1 MNLVDTE
8 TGQIVGEIQAHLRAR
23 LDEIEEA
30 FDGQERPDMA
40 LALMDGN
47 FRFLPTGLI
56 VVGEPTFEECS
67 KAARHIYFVGKM
79 APIWLGDLLNWMEC
93 KWGEGYAQV
102 LDSTGFAY
110 QTVANA
116 KSVMGRVPHE
126 VRQDGLTFTH
136 YSQIAGCERPQQER
150 LLRQAK
156 DEELN
161 TSEFKRV
168 VRREKRQ
175 ARLGKLPQM
184 VKMEANLIFNVPA
197 DLKDKLRFAVE
208 GMANRLEE
216 WDIECE
222 SWDVQEL

>member
-1 MNLVDTE
+1 MQLVNAE
-8 TGQIVGEIQAHLRAR
+8 TGEVAGEGQ
-23 LDEIEEA
+23 
-30 FDGQERPDMA
+30 GQE
-40 LALMDGN
+40 LALLDGH
-47 FRFLPTGLI
+47 FKFLPTGL
-56 VVGEPTFEECS
+56 VVIGEPTLEECS
-67 KAARHIYFVGKM
+67 EAARYIHFIGKM

-110 QTVANA
+110 QTVVNA

-126 VRQDGLTFTH
+126 VRQDDLTFTH
-136 YSQIAGCERPQQER
+136 YSQVASLPSPQQER
-150 LLRQAK
+150 LLQQAK
-156 DEELN
+156 QQELN

-175 ARLGKLPQM
+175 TRLGNLPQM
-184 VKMEANLIFNVPA
+184 VKMEASLVFSVPA
-197 DLKDKLRFAVE
+197 DLKDKLRFTVE

-222 SWDVQEL
+222 FLDVREL

>member
-1 MNLVDTE
+1 MNLVNVE
-8 TGQIVGEIQAHLRAR
+8 TGEIVGEAQEWTRAR
-23 LDEIEEA
+23 LDEIGDTPD
-30 FDGQERPDMA
+30 DGQLG
-40 LALMDGN
+40 LALLDGN
-47 FRFLPTGLI
+47 FKFLPTGLVI
-56 VVGEPTFEECS
+56 IGEPSFEQCS

-110 QTVANA
+110 QTVVNA
-116 KSVMGRVPHE
+116 KSIMGRVPHQ

-136 YSQIAGCERPQQER
+136 YAQIASCERPQQER
-150 LLRQAK
+150 LLQQAK

-175 ARLGKLPQM
+175 AQLGKLPQI
-184 VKMEANLIFNVPA
+184 VQMEANMVFSVPA
-197 DLKDKLRFAVE
+197 DLKDKLRFSVE

-222 SWDVQEL
+222 HLDIREL

>member
-1 MNLVDTE
+1 MNVVAAE
-8 TGQIVGEIQAHLRAR
+8 TGEIVGQA
-23 LDEIEEA
+23 E
-30 FDGQERPDMA
+30 GQS

-56 VVGEPTFEECS
+56 VVGEPTFEDCS
-67 KAARHIYFVGKM
+67 KAARYIHFVGKM

-126 VRQDGLTFTH
+126 VRQDDLTFTH

-150 LLRQAK
+150 LLQQAK
-156 DEELN
+156 DDELN

-175 ARLGKLPQM
+175 ARLGKLPQT
-184 VKMEANLIFNVPA
+184 VKMEANLVFSVPA
-197 DLKDKLRFAVE
+197 DLKDKLRFTIE

-222 SWDVQEL
+222 FLDVQEL

>member
-1 MNLVDTE
+1 MNLVDAE
-8 TGQIVGEIQAHLRAR
+8 TGEIVGE
-23 LDEIEEA
+23 
-30 FDGQERPDMA
+30 GQSQE
-40 LALMDGN
+40 LALLDGH
-47 FRFLPTGLI
+47 FKFLPTGLV
-56 VVGEPTFEECS
+56 VVGEPTLEECGE
-67 KAARHIYFVGKM
+67 AARYIHFVGKM

-126 VRQDGLTFTH
+126 VRQDDLTFTH
-136 YSQIAGCERPQQER
+136 YATIAGCEQQQQKR
-150 LLRQAK
+150 LLRQAR
-156 DEELN
+156 DQGLN

-168 VRREKRQ
+168 VRRERRQ
-175 ARLGKLPQM
+175 AQSGNLPQM
-184 VKMEANLIFNVPA
+184 VKMEANLVFSVPA
-197 DLKDKLRFAVE
+197 DLKDKLRFTIE

-222 SWDVQEL
+222 FSDIREL

>member
-1 MNLVDTE
+1 MRLVNTE
-8 TGQIVGEIQAHLRAR
+8 TGEIAGE
-23 LDEIEEA
+23 
-30 FDGQERPDMA
+30 GQDQE
-40 LALMDGN
+40 LALLDGH
-47 FRFLPTGLI
+47 FQFLPTGL
-56 VVGEPTFEECS
+56 VVIGEPTLEECGE
-67 KAARHIYFVGKM
+67 AAQYIYFVGKM

-110 QTVANA
+110 QTVANS

-126 VRQDGLTFTH
+126 VRQNDLTFTH
-136 YSQIAGCERPQQER
+136 YSQVASLPPPQQER

-156 DEELN
+156 SKELN

-175 ARLGKLPQM
+175 ARLGKLPQT
-184 VKMEANLIFNVPA
+184 VKMEANLVFSVPA
-197 DLKDKLRFAVE
+197 DLKNKLRFTIE

-222 SWDVQEL
+222 FLDVQEL